1 MRLYWEKA
9 VNRQRRQGLF
19 LPCFLATLSA
29 CLLGITLFGLKLPRE
44 PSTEKLLQEGHRAF
58 ASGDYERAAALY
70 EQAELHSTDPAET
83 AFYLAGAK
91 YQLARKVEGL
101 SPELLEAEQ
110 LYRCC
115 LDPSN
120 PHRPYALCG
129 LGNCLLH
136 KAGSSDEG
144 SLRSAIACYDLCL
157 QSAGDDKM
165 LTDAA
170 RYNRE
175 KARLLL
181 LQFLPPISDSA
192 SERPPH
198 DDMHPHLPR
207 PHDYRQA
214 MPMSAGMDGAE
225 GTDPQSA
232 PGDAQQ
238 DQGKNAA
245 KNNEP
250 PQPGKGNL
258 PPIPDEVD
266 VPPLAPHLAG
276 EHLELAAKRVLQ
288 ERQIHHRRD
297 EESSAKGV
305 KDW

>member
-1 MRLYWEKA
+1 MRMP
-9 VNRQRRQGLF
+9 F
-19 LPCFLATLSA
+19 LVVIL
-29 CLLGITLFGLKLPRE
+29 LLGLKWSNG
-44 PSTEKLLQEGHRAF
+44 PSPEKLLQAGHGAMAR
-58 ASGDYERAAALY
+58 GDYERAAALY
-70 EQAELHSTDPAET
+70 EQAELHSTDPAEV

-91 YQLARKVEGL
+91 YHLAKKVEAI

-115 LDPSN
+115 LDPSDS
-120 PHRPYALCG
+120 HRPYALCR

-157 QSAGDDKM
+157 QSAGDDKA
-165 LTDAA
+165 LAAAA

-192 SERPPH
+192 SERPH
-198 DDMHPHLPR
+198 IDDLHPHLPR

-214 MPMSAGMDGAE
+214 MPMPAGMDGAD
-225 GTDPQSA
+225 GSADPQSS
-232 PGDAQQ
+232 PGDAKQ
-238 DQGKNAA
+238 DQDKNAA

-250 PQPGKGNL
+250 PQPGKGHL

-266 VPPLAPHLAG
+266 VPPLSSHVAG
-276 EHLELAAKRVLQ
+276 EHLELAAKKVLQ

-297 EESSAKGV
+297 EETSAKGV